1 MITITKMSSRTVR
14 QCCHSVEVV
23 LCALYAV
30 GSEMYVCRLCVTSSE
45 SRVVDALMLCGYARA
60 VVYHVR

>member
-30 GSEMYVCRLCVTSSE
+30 GSEMFADS
-45 SRVVDALMLCGYARA
+45 A
-60 VVYHVR
+60 